1 MSLALS
7 VIIPAVN
14 EAVHLPRCLRV
25 FSGNP
30 HVQVIVADGG
40 SRDDT
45 CAIAQSFGA
54 EVVYSAVRSRAAQM
68 NAGAKKAR
76 HHWLYFV
83 HADAVVPGTFQ
94 SDIAEAIQKGFASG
108 CYRFRFDDNRGLR
121 SINSWFTRFPWLT
134 VRGGDQ
140 TLFISRDTFNTLGG
154 FNEYYT
160 IMEEYDFIRR
170 VRDARLTF
178 GIMPKEVIVSA
189 RKYETNSWLQVQ
201 LANARAMWMFRQG
214 RHPDE
219 IRKIYRS
226 MLTYRE
232 ESY

>member
-25 FSGNP
+25 VTGNP
-30 HVQVIVADGG
+30 HVQVIVVDGG
-40 SRDDT
+40 SRYDT

-54 EVVYSAVRSRAAQM
+54 EVVHSAVRSRAAQM
-68 NAGAKKAR
+68 NAGANRAR

-83 HADAVVPGTFQ
+83 HADAVVPRTFQ

-121 SINSWFTRFPWLT
+121 AINSWFTRFPWLT

-170 VRDARLTF
+170 VRAARLS
-178 GIMPKEVIVSA
+178 V
-189 RKYETNSWLQVQ
+189 WD
-201 LANARAMWMFRQG
+201 NAQRGYRVGPQ
-214 RHPDE
+214 
-219 IRKIYRS
+219 IRD
-226 MLTYRE
+226 
-232 ESY
+232 